1 MRELRGTSRIPAI
14 STYATWA
21 AFVLSLAVV
30 AATVWFDVGLP
41 AGRLLRI
48 DGLTLV
54 MWVAVT
60 FFSGIVQSFARRYMA
75 ANRDLNRFFAGVAA
89 FTLAVLTMPAADNVV
104 LFLAAWT
111 AMGLVMADLIGHV
124 PGWDE
129 AQAASRLSR
138 AYFLVGS
145 ALLTAGVSLLAVLTN
160 ALTITGVLDGLA
172 SLSRPPILLAAGLI
186 LLAALVQSALLPFHR
201 WLLSSMT
208 APTPSSALMHAG
220 FVNAGGVLLTRFAP
234 LFAPQRDLLLVI
246 TVVGAV
252 SALLAQAMMLVQPT
266 YKGRLGCSTVAQMG
280 FMILQCGLG
289 FFAAAVTHLIVH
301 GFYKAYLFLST
312 GGQVTKKP
320 PKKGGHD
327 TSPASI
333 VVALAAAV
341 AGGAVF
347 ATLTGKGFDAS
358 ETGVFLTV
366 VVTLAVFQAAVELLR
381 TDSLSPPAR
390 LVGVVVAT
398 VPALAIYALMYN
410 AISGLMHAVP
420 AVHTPVAMTPVHW
433 VLLAAFVAG
442 HVAVQL
448 GWLQRRPRVYVAL
461 LNAARPDSRTVSTT
475 HGDYG
480 SRSEP

>member
-1 MRELRGTSRIPAI
+1 MRELREETRISVVSTS
-14 STYATWA
+14 ATWV
-21 AFVLSLAVV
+21 AFVLSLAIVV
-30 AATVWFDVGLP
+30 ATVWFDVDLP
-41 AGRLLRI
+41 AGRFLRI

-75 ANRDLNRFFAGVAA
+75 ANRNLDRFFIGVAA
-89 FTLAVLTMPAADNVV
+89 FTVAVLMMPAANNVV

-124 PGWDE
+124 PGWEE

-138 AYFLVGS
+138 GYFLAGS
-145 ALLTAGVSLLAVLTN
+145 ALLAAGVGLLAVLTN
-160 ALTITGVLDGLA
+160 TATITGILDGSPA
-172 SLSRPPILLAAGLI
+172 LSRPATLLAAGLI
-186 LLAALVQSALLPFHR
+186 LFAALVQSALFPFHR

-320 PKKGGHD
+320 PTKGDHD
-327 TSPASI
+327 TSLAS
-333 VVALAAAV
+333 VAVALVAAV

-347 ATLTGKGFDAS
+347 ATLTGKGVDPT

-381 TDSLSPPAR
+381 NKSLSRPAR
-390 LVGVVVAT
+390 LVGVIVAT
-398 VPALAIYALMYN
+398 VPALAVYALIYN

-420 AVHTPVAMTPVHW
+420 AVHTPVAMTPIHW
-433 VLLAAFVAG
+433 VLLATFVAG
-442 HVAVQL
+442 HVTVQL
-448 GWLQRRPRVYVAL
+448 GWLQRRPRVYAAL

-480 SRSEP
+480 SRTEP